1 MDCREIRYP
10 SIGPGHVSE
19 GFILWKVNAGRRSI
33 FASDFLARNIVAIG
47 WAEAGDYVGTRSKP
61 ELASKIRAAYPDR
74 TERQIEVAVGQIWRF
89 IRDVRVGDSVLTY
102 DPSTRLYHLGSIA
115 GEPRYRPDELPLLPV
130 QRSVTWKS
138 HVSRDDLSQRAR
150 GKLGAILTLFLVE
163 PQTVAELESI
173 ARGGL
178 IDRNVSAAHEEVE
191 ADPDIAVDPFEN
203 LQDQAIERVKDRLL
217 SLDWDEM
224 QEMVASLLRALGYR
238 TLVSPAGPDRGKDI
252 IASKDGFGFEPPRI
266 VVEVKHRRGSM
277 GAPEIR
283 AFLGGRHSEDRGLY
297 VSTGGFTREAYFEAE
312 RASTVTHLMT
322 LDDLARSIQDN
333 YEKLDERGRAL
344 LPLVRLYWPA

>member
-1 MDCREIRYP
+1 
-10 SIGPGHVSE
+10 
-19 GFILWKVNAGRRSI
+19 LWKVNAGRRSV
-33 FASDFLARNIVAIG
+33 FASEFLNRNIVAIG
-47 WAEAGDYVGTRSKP
+47 WAEAGDYTATCSKD
-61 ELASKIRAAYPDR
+61 ELYSRIKAAYPDR
-74 TERQIEVAVGQIWRF
+74 TDRQTEVAVGQIWRF
-89 IRDVRVGDSVLTY
+89 LREVRQGDAVLTY
-102 DPSTRLYHLGSIA
+102 DPSTRLYHLGLID
-115 GEPRYRPDELPLLPV
+115 GDPQYRPDDIPSLPV
-130 QRSVTWKS
+130 QRSVRWHS
-138 HVSRDDLSQRAR
+138 SVSRDDLSPRAK

-163 PQTVAELESI
+163 DQTVGELQAI
-173 ARGGL
+173 ASGNRPAPLSLEGGQRL
-178 IDRNVSAAHEEVE
+178 DDEDPEAV
-191 ADPDIAVDPFEN
+191 ADPLDN
-203 LQDQAIERVKDRLL
+203 LQEQAIEHIKDRLL

-266 VVEVKHRRGSM
+266 VVEVKHRRGAM

-322 LDDLARSIQDN
+322 LDDLARALTDN
-333 YEKLDERGRAL
+333 YDKLDEGGRAL
-344 LPLVRLYWPA
+344 LPLVHVYWPV